1 MRSFLLRRVPWA
13 TYKTGASY
21 LGAMLIASLT
31 LAGSLQADLTRARAE
46 PNLEKRSGLALE
58 NAATA
63 YQKARTAYERGENE
77 QVATALAEV
86 QESVNLA
93 YTSLKAT
100 GKDARK
106 SPKWFKRAEIETR
119 SLLRKLDGFHQAM
132 SFSDRAL
139 MGSVKA
145 TVQQVHD
152 DLLHELLQGK
162 KK

>member
-1 MRSFLLRRVPWA
+1 MRFFSLRHIPWRSFGRRA
-13 TYKTGASY
+13 LYFGAV
-21 LGAMLIASLT
+21 LILSLT
-31 LAGSLQADLTRARAE
+31 LAGSLYADLKRALAE
-46 PNLEKRSGLALE
+46 KNLEKRSGLALE
-58 NAATA
+58 NASTA
-63 YQKARTAYERGENE
+63 FQIARAAYERGENE
-77 QVATALAEV
+77 QVAGALAEV

-106 SPKWFKRAEIETR
+106 SPKWFKRAELDTR
-119 SLLRKLDGFHQAM
+119 QLLRKLENFHDAM

-139 MGSVKA
+139 IGTVKA

-152 DLLHELLQGK
+152 EVLRELMEGK